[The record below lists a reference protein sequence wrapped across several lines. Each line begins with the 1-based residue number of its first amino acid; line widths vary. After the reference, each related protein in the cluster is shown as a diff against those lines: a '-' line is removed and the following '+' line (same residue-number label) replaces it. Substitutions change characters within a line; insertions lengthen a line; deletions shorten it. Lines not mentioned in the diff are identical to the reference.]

1 MGAKWRIGDGQSIR
15 VFKDNWILDASGG
28 RVISTT
34 WARDA
39 DIKVAELIDSGSG
52 CWKSREIDECLVPFD
67 AQRIKAIPL
76 CITPQLDLFY
86 WALEKNGAYSVKSG
100 YRALCEEAR
109 NEEAS
114 GSSSDSLP
122 TKTHLVKRRVL
133 MDPICHLCN
142 RAEEDTHHALWG
154 CEAIR
159 RVWDRDFH
167 WANQFEAAQGSFQD
181 LVVLVMTKPRIR
193 EVFATTAW
201 FIWSHRKK
209 TRLQERTVPLSG
221 IRESVSSFMQL
232 AMFTESE
239 EAGLGVVERDSN
251 GLVVAAMAEKIKQ
264 PHSVECLEMLAARR
278 AMIFVKEI
286 GLQKSHFESDWEVV
300 IKGLQ
305 KAGMEF
311 SAINWAFG

>member
-1 MGAKWRIGDGQSIR
+1 
-15 VFKDNWILDASGG
+15 
-28 RVISTT
+28 
-34 WARDA
+34 
-39 DIKVAELIDSGSG
+39 
-52 CWKSREIDECLVPFD
+52 
-67 AQRIKAIPL
+67 
-76 CITPQLDLFY
+76 
-86 WALEKNGAYSVKSG
+86 
-100 YRALCEEAR
+100 
-109 NEEAS
+109 
-114 GSSSDSLP
+114 
-122 TKTHLVKRRVL
+122 

-232 AMFTESE
+232 YNSCCVHSNSCKMVRQINGNLQSQVLIKRILTALCLLKVRKLVWALWSE
-239 EAGLGVVERDSN
+239 TQMVWLWLRW
-251 GLVVAAMAEKIKQ
+251 
-264 PHSVECLEMLAARR
+264 
-278 AMIFVKEI
+278 
-286 GLQKSHFESDWEVV
+286 QK
-300 IKGLQ
+300 K
-305 KAGMEF
+305 
-311 SAINWAFG
+311 